1 MHAIRLASA
10 ALLGIG
16 ALVLGAPA
24 ALTDD
29 EGHGD
34 SDAGRQASFGVRV
47 TPSTVSAGGRISLQ
61 VSRDETCRGA
71 ATVSSDVF
79 DTVRIPQG
87 RDSVAATV
95 HPDARSRTS
104 YRVTVD
110 CDGTRGSTQLS
121 IAGTQSSGRADDGT
135 GVRADGRTDGGT
147 GGQSGVHTGSRTDG
161 AADNGSDSLTGGGA
175 DSGADGLTGSG
186 TQPFQPDRGVRAGA
200 GGSVDGFDVRE
211 IGLGALLVTASV
223 GTAYRIA
230 RRRAGEDGA

>member
-29 EGHGD
+29 EGGGD
-34 SDAGRQASFGVRV
+34 RDAGRQASFGVRV
-47 TPSTVSAGGRISLQ
+47 TPSTVTAGGRISLQ
-61 VSRDETCRGA
+61 LSRDESCRGA

-79 DTVRIPQG
+79 DTVRIPEG

-95 HPDARSRTS
+95 RRDARSQTS

-110 CDGTRGSTQLS
+110 CDGTRGSTELS
-121 IAGTQSSGRADDGT
+121 IAGTQSSGRVDDGT
-135 GVRADGRTDGGT
+135 GVRADGRTDGVT
-147 GGQSGVHTGSRTDG
+147 DGQSGVHTGSRTDG
-161 AADNGSDSLTGGGA
+161 LTDDGSD
-175 DSGADGLTGSG
+175 DLTGSG
-186 TQPFQPDRGVRAGA
+186 TQPLQPDRGVRAGA
-200 GGSVDGFDVRE
+200 GGSVAGFDLKE

>member
-29 EGHGD
+29 ESGGD
-34 SDAGRQASFGVRV
+34 RDAGRQASFGVRV
-47 TPSTVSAGGRISLQ
+47 TPSTVTAGGRISLR
-61 VSRDETCRGA
+61 VSRDESCRGA

-79 DTVRIPQG
+79 DTVRIPEG

-95 HPDARSRTS
+95 HRDARSQTS

-110 CDGTRGSTQLS
+110 CDGTRGSTELS
-121 IAGTQSSGRADDGT
+121 IAGTQSSGRVDDGT
-135 GVRADGRTDGGT
+135 GVRADGRTDGVT
-147 GGQSGVHTGSRTDG
+147 DGQSGVHTGSRTDG
-161 AADNGSDSLTGGGA
+161 LTDDGSDDLSGG
-175 DSGADGLTGSG
+175 DADGLTGSG
-186 TQPFQPDRGVRAGA
+186 TQPLQPDRGVRAGA
-200 GGSVDGFDVRE
+200 GGSVAGFDLKE

>member
-29 EGHGD
+29 ESGGD
-34 SDAGRQASFGVRV
+34 RDAGRQASFGVRV
-47 TPSTVSAGGRISLQ
+47 TPSTVTAGGRISLQ
-61 VSRDETCRGA
+61 LSRDESCRGA

-79 DTVRIPQG
+79 DTVRIPEG

-95 HPDARSRTS
+95 RRDARSQTS

-110 CDGTRGSTQLS
+110 CDGTRGSTELS
-121 IAGTQSSGRADDGT
+121 IAGTQSSGRVDDGT
-135 GVRADGRTDGGT
+135 GVRADGRTDGVT
-147 GGQSGVHTGSRTDG
+147 DGQSGVHTGSRTDG
-161 AADNGSDSLTGGGA
+161 LTDDGSD
-175 DSGADGLTGSG
+175 DLTGSG
-186 TQPFQPDRGVRAGA
+186 TQPLQPDRGVRAGA
-200 GGSVDGFDVRE
+200 GGSVAGFDLKE

>member
-29 EGHGD
+29 ESGGD
-34 SDAGRQASFGVRV
+34 RDAGRQASFGVRV
-47 TPSTVSAGGRISLQ
+47 TPSTVTAGGRISLQ
-61 VSRDETCRGA
+61 VSRDESCRGA

-79 DTVRIPQG
+79 DTVRIPEG

-95 HPDARSRTS
+95 RRDARSQTS

-110 CDGTRGSTQLS
+110 CDGTRGSTELS
-121 IAGTQSSGRADDGT
+121 IAGTQSSGRVDDGT
-135 GVRADGRTDGGT
+135 GVRADGRTDGVT
-147 GGQSGVHTGSRTDG
+147 DGQSGVHTGSRTDG
-161 AADNGSDSLTGGGA
+161 LTDDGSD
-175 DSGADGLTGSG
+175 DLTGSG
-186 TQPFQPDRGVRAGA
+186 TQPLQPDRGVRAGA
-200 GGSVDGFDVRE
+200 GGSVAGFDLKE

>member
-29 EGHGD
+29 ESGGD
-34 SDAGRQASFGVRV
+34 RDAGRQASFGVRV
-47 TPSTVSAGGRISLQ
+47 TPSTVTAGGRISLQ
-61 VSRDETCRGA
+61 LSRDESCRGA

-95 HPDARSRTS
+95 HRDARSQTS

-110 CDGTRGSTQLS
+110 CDGTRGSTELS

-135 GVRADGRTDGGT
+135 GVRADGRTDGAT
-147 GGQSGVHTGSRTDG
+147 DGQSGVHTGSRTDG
-161 AADNGSDSLTGGGA
+161 LTDDGSDDLTGGDG
-175 DSGADGLTGSG
+175 DGLTGSG
-186 TQPFQPDRGVRAGA
+186 TQPLQPDRGVRAGS
-200 GGSVDGFDVRE
+200 GGSVAGFDLRE

-230 RRRAGEDGA
+230 RRRTGEDGA

>member
-29 EGHGD
+29 ESGGD
-34 SDAGRQASFGVRV
+34 RDAGRQASFGVRV
-47 TPSTVSAGGRISLQ
+47 TPSTVTAGGRISLQ
-61 VSRDETCRGA
+61 VSRDESCRGA

-79 DTVRIPQG
+79 DTVRIPEG

-95 HPDARSRTS
+95 RRDARSQTS

-110 CDGTRGSTQLS
+110 CDGTRGSTELS
-121 IAGTQSSGRADDGT
+121 IAGTQSSGRVDDGT
-135 GVRADGRTDGGT
+135 GVRADGRTDGAT
-147 GGQSGVHTGSRTDG
+147 DGQSGVHTGSRTDG
-161 AADNGSDSLTGGGA
+161 LTDDGSD
-175 DSGADGLTGSG
+175 DLTGSG
-186 TQPFQPDRGVRAGA
+186 TQPLQPDRGVRAGA
-200 GGSVDGFDVRE
+200 GGSVAGFDLKE